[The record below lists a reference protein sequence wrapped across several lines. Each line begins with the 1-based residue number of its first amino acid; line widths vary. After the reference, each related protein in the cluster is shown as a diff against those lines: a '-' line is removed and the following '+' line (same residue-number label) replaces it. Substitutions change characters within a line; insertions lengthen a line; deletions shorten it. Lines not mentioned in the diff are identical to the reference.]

1 MTLSSMTL
9 SSLTF
14 SEYEDGRVVWSIVD
28 ALRTDDA
35 DTDLYDYHRWS
46 TQSRGTSLH
55 SSRRESEPDTETES
69 SIPDVSRWAGAQGL
83 NLRRRETMAQR
94 PETNVSAAGWRAL
107 TPQVFFTSS
116 ADVADLID
124 HLSRDLGTSKGR
136 IDILP
141 SSPRAELFAVSVFR
155 RSKRRGL
162 RLHRVGIQRARGA
175 WRGSVRRRA
184 VAPKGSSTSDQ
195 PEQTRG
201 RARSGVQPETTNVCA
216 TAVPRRA
223 EQYQSQRGELCE
235 LGECWEDSGGEA
247 AGVAGP
253 VERFRGAA
261 GVEGF
266 ARVGGSGS
274 VRSLDSTL
282 AWPWRVDRVVRL
294 FDTG

>member
-141 SSPRAELFAVSVFR
+141 SSPRAEGFTSSSSPFPYSVAQ
-155 RSKRRGL
+155 S
-162 RLHRVGIQRARGA
+162 
-175 WRGSVRRRA
+175 
-184 VAPKGSSTSDQ
+184 
-195 PEQTRG
+195 
-201 RARSGVQPETTNVCA
+201 
-216 TAVPRRA
+216 A
-223 EQYQSQRGELCE
+223 E
-235 LGECWEDSGGEA
+235 
-247 AGVAGP
+247 
-253 VERFRGAA
+253 
-261 GVEGF
+261 
-266 ARVGGSGS
+266 GSGS
-274 VRSLDSTL
+274 TASVSNGHAALGVGQFDDAPSPRRGPPPPINLSKPGAAPAAGFSPKRQMFVRQQFHAAQSNTSPSAASFASSASAGRTVEERLQALLD
-282 AWPWRVDRVVRL
+282 RL
-294 FDTG
+294 NDSGAQQV